1 MYFICLT
8 RPAPGAGIFI
18 SRLPDSPV
26 AVPARFGERK
36 YRSEA
41 RMIFFQPTPQEPDL
55 GRVHRTRD
63 YLCRVGNKIHGSVLC
78 MVCGDSLPDLFAI
91 AGQKMYFCNSNFSFM
106 ENYIKKAADAFLV
119 ERPYGMRVDYRK
131 KGFVLFNR
139 NLNVLGNAEQTR
151 LEELPLERFNVEEIP
166 LEGEVV
172 EEHSGFTDVF
182 FYTDLTNPYAGYVLN
197 LQKLKAYNRLMF
209 PLAMALNREL

>member
-1 MYFICLT
+1 
-8 RPAPGAGIFI
+8 
-18 SRLPDSPV
+18 
-26 AVPARFGERK
+26 
-36 YRSEA
+36 
-41 RMIFFQPTPQEPDL
+41 
-55 GRVHRTRD
+55 
-63 YLCRVGNKIHGSVLC
+63 
-78 MVCGDSLPDLFAI
+78 
-91 AGQKMYFCNSNFSFM
+91 M

-172 EEHSGFTDVF
+172 EEPRRIYRCILLYRSDQSLCRICTEF
-182 FYTDLTNPYAGYVLN
+182 A
-197 LQKLKAYNRLMF
+197 KA
-209 PLAMALNREL
+209 

>member
-1 MYFICLT
+1 
-8 RPAPGAGIFI
+8 
-18 SRLPDSPV
+18 
-26 AVPARFGERK
+26 
-36 YRSEA
+36 
-41 RMIFFQPTPQEPDL
+41 
-55 GRVHRTRD
+55 
-63 YLCRVGNKIHGSVLC
+63 
-78 MVCGDSLPDLFAI
+78 
-91 AGQKMYFCNSNFSFM
+91 M
-106 ENYIKKAADAFLV
+106 ENYIKKAVDAFLV

-172 EEHSGFTDVF
+172 EEHAGFTDVF

-197 LQKLKAYNRLMF
+197 LQKLKAYNRFMF

>member
-1 MYFICLT
+1 
-8 RPAPGAGIFI
+8 
-18 SRLPDSPV
+18 
-26 AVPARFGERK
+26 
-36 YRSEA
+36 
-41 RMIFFQPTPQEPDL
+41 
-55 GRVHRTRD
+55 
-63 YLCRVGNKIHGSVLC
+63 
-78 MVCGDSLPDLFAI
+78 
-91 AGQKMYFCNSNFSFM
+91 M

-139 NLNVLGNAEQTR
+139 NLR

-172 EEHSGFTDVF
+172 EEHAGFTDVF